1 MNASNTPKSKKWYD
15 TVFALLLALAMFL
28 LFVSSSVFLTLA
40 FRPLYYL
47 DIKLLNIAETSGFEK
62 EEIKANYDALI
73 DYNLPLSDGELV
85 FPSDNM
91 MSETAQIHF
100 EEVKDIFDLFKVM
113 ALVLLPVCIAGIYY
127 FYIKKRTD
135 YLLYTGIVTVT
146 LPVVVG
152 SLIALNWQKVFI
164 LFHEIAFDNDYW
176 IFDPYE
182 DLVITILPDAFF
194 MHCAIMI
201 ISLVLLGGVAC
212 TALYIRSKK
221 NKPKTIEQQP
231 TIDE

>member
-201 ISLVLLGGVAC
+201 ISLVLLSGGVC

-221 NKPKTIEQQP
+221 NKLKTIEQQP